1 MKNSLAEKLF
11 YVLIIA
17 VIFAVGFMTSELVNA
32 TPETKPECSDLAK
45 KLDYAYAA
53 HDICVRELVDEQR
66 KTHYLKDLDT
76 NGLSCDMFVR
86 HLHKKYNGDYHQMEV
101 SNTMLQV
108 MLDTLGKS
116 YKACM
121 NQLAN
126 QTINYVPKGAN

>member
-1 MKNSLAEKLF
+1 MKNTLSEKLF
-11 YVLIIA
+11 YVLIA
-17 VIFAVGFMTSELVNA
+17 ACLFAFGFMTNEFVNA
-32 TPETKPECSDLAK
+32 EPEKKSDCYEVEKRLE
-45 KLDYAYAA
+45 YANAA
-53 HDICVRELVDEQR
+53 QDICVHDLVDEQR
-66 KTHYLKDLDT
+66 KTYYLKDLDT

-121 NQLAN
+121 NQLAE
-126 QTINYVPKGAN
+126 QTINYVPKGVK

>member
-1 MKNSLAEKLF
+1 MKNSLSEKLF
-11 YVLIIA
+11 YVLLIA
-17 VIFAVGFMTSELVNA
+17 AIFAVGFMTSELVNA
-32 TPETKPECSDLAK
+32 EPEKKPECSELAK

-53 HDICVRELVDEQR
+53 HDICVHELVDEQR
-66 KTHYLKDLDT
+66 KTYYLKDLDT

-86 HLHKKYNGDYHQMEV
+86 HLHKKYNGDYHRMEV

-121 NQLAN
+121 NQLTN